1 MSGSGARGGG
11 EVFMSTMR
19 LFSGNIKTIEQ
30 ALEVNEETATDY
42 LDILSIYA
50 NMNINESILT
60 PFQTGQITIND
71 SNDMIPDYPISGGN
85 LFHVVYN
92 VVQDGPAE
100 LEVDC
105 WYRIVNVKN
114 VVINERKQ
122 AYTMQF
128 ISEDGWKNMH
138 TILVEAFNGSPSDII
153 EEIFTDHLH
162 QVDHKRLIVD
172 SSVGSLKF
180 VCPHWRPAQAIKWVT
195 GKALSTEKD
204 MPGFFFYESMKGFR
218 FMSTDTLF
226 DREKNLVIT
235 DLIADAAQTS
245 PPSEG
250 IKKGYMYK
258 TPSVTPLGTDGK
270 PSSAV
275 SQTAS
280 LQNVD
285 DFRIMERQPYGK
297 DLLNGNIQLKHI
309 THDLFTKEVIVNT
322 WNYHDNFEDTKRLG
336 LKPHYE
342 KPLEPYDEN
351 IKIILSPKNSKLHTN
366 GGDGSRAIYA
376 DDYAMYRH
384 IIMKQISDEVVENF
398 ETPGNPVVEVGRLLE
413 FNYPAIRKVIG
424 DNDEYQL
431 KYSGL
436 YLIRDVVHTF
446 MPVVNHTTSYKVDM
460 NIVKD
465 GWNE

>member
-1 MSGSGARGGG
+1 MSGARGGG
-11 EVFMSTMR
+11 EVELSTLR
-19 LFSGNIKTIEQ
+19 LFSGNIRTVEQ
-30 ALEVNEETATDY
+30 ALTVNEDDETAF
-42 LDILSIYA
+42 IEIGSIYSI
-50 NMNINESILT
+50 MNINESILT
-60 PFQTGQITIND
+60 PFQTGQITLND
-71 SNDMIPDYPISGGN
+71 SNDTIPDFPIAGGN
-85 LFHVVYN
+85 ILHVVYN
-92 VVQDGPAE
+92 IKDGPPE
-100 LEVDC
+100 TEIDC

-138 TILVEAFNGSPSDII
+138 TVLVEAFEGSPSDII
-153 EEIFTDHLH
+153 TEIFQEYLFATPN
-162 QVDHKRLIVD
+162 KRLITD
-172 SSVGSLKF
+172 ESVGSLKF

-195 GKALSTEKD
+195 GKSLSSLTD
-204 MPGFFFYESMKGFR
+204 TPGFFFYESMKGFR

-226 DREKNLVIT
+226 DREKNVVIT
-235 DLIADAAQTS
+235 DLIAEANSAAAG
-245 PPSEG
+245 EG
-250 IKKGYMYK
+250 LKRGYMYK
-258 TPSVTPLGTDGK
+258 IPGVAATDNTGQ
-270 PSSAV
+270 PNTALNE
-275 SQTAS
+275 TAS
-280 LQNVD
+280 IQNVD
-285 DFRIMERQPYGK
+285 DFRVMQRQPYGK

-322 WNYHDNFEDTKRLG
+322 WNYHDNFSDTTRLG
-336 LKPHYE
+336 AIPHYE

-384 IIMKQISDEVVENF
+384 VIMKQINDEVIDNF

-413 FNYPAIRKVIG
+413 FNYPAIRKIV
-424 DNDEYQL
+424 DPVDEYQV

-436 YLIRDVVHTF
+436 YLIRDVIHTF
-446 MPVVNHTTSYKVDM
+446 RPVVNETTSYKVDM